1 MHDLIIRGG
10 TVVDGTGEP
19 PRTADI
25 AIDGNRV
32 AEMGDLAGVAA
43 HRTIDADG
51 AIVAPGFVDVHAHYD
66 GQATWDSRLL
76 PSAWH
81 GVTTVVFGNCGVGF
95 APVHTHHHNRLVELM
110 EGVEDIPGT
119 ALHEGL
125 SWAWE
130 SFEDYLDALD
140 SRPHDIDFAA
150 HVPHGALR
158 LYVMGERGADHTER
172 ATAEEIGR
180 MGELVRR
187 GVAAGAVGFA
197 TSRTTNHKSSKG
209 EPIPTLTAAREEL
222 VGIAAEMGRTGKGVF
237 QIVSDLGSMEDEFE
251 TFRTMMAVSGRPMS
265 ISLAGGRSAG
275 GRTAGYHQILAAI
288 DAAVADGFEMRAQ
301 VPTRAIGVLLGLQAT
316 LNPFMR
322 CPTFKSSLA
331 ALGLA
336 DRVAAM
342 RREDVREALLR
353 EVEAMAMYGDGAYHR
368 IFSLGDPPDYE
379 PPASASVDAR
389 ARAAGVTPAELI
401 YDLLLE
407 DDGRALLYSPVLSW
421 VDGNLDAV
429 REMLVHPRT
438 IPGLSDGGAHV
449 GTICDGSFP
458 TSLLTHWCRDR
469 SRGERL
475 DLAFAVKAQ
484 SRDTAV
490 AVGLTDR
497 GLLAPGF
504 KADLNVIDFE
514 GLTLHAPQMSYDLP
528 AGGKRLLQKVD
539 GYLHTIVSGQETY
552 TNGTPTEALPGRLV
566 RNFA

>member
-32 AEMGDLAGVAA
+32 AEVGDLAGVAA

-222 VGIAAEMGRTGKGVF
+222 VGIATEMGRTGKGVF

-322 CPTFKSSLA
+322 CSTFKSSLA

-353 EVEAMAMYGDGAYHR
+353 EVEAMAMYGDGTYHR

-407 DDGRALLYSPVLSW
+407 DEGRALLYSPVLSW

>member
-32 AEMGDLAGVAA
+32 AEVGDLAGVAA

-222 VGIAAEMGRTGKGVF
+222 VGIATEMGRTGKGVF

-322 CPTFKSSLA
+322 CSTFKSSLA

-407 DDGRALLYSPVLSW
+407 DEGRALLYSPVLSW

>member
-32 AEMGDLAGVAA
+32 AEVGDLAGVAA

-222 VGIAAEMGRTGKGVF
+222 VGIATEMGRTGKGVF

-566 RNFA
+566 RKFA

>member
-222 VGIAAEMGRTGKGVF
+222 VGIATEMGRTGKGVF

-490 AVGLTDR
+490 AVGLMDR